1 MRYFLSLMLAI
12 SYLSASSNNI
22 DEEFVKRFSTL
33 PTYSNPKISPDGKV
47 ISVVIRNQD
56 KNALAFLK
64 TDDFSLINILE
75 LKQED
80 EQVGD
85 YIWASNKRIVLEIAY
100 KVGSLEQP
108 ITRGELF
115 SVNYDL
121 SKPRYIYGYKFSSS
135 NSKRLVIDQYSS
147 ASVIDPLI
155 DDSEHVLVAASPFG
169 TRGTLKLVRVNIF
182 SGQQKLM
189 GQAPP
194 GSLGVLTDSS
204 HTPRFAV
211 GANTTELVTYI
222 MDTTRDEWKELQRS
236 DYLGDGKIIPLV
248 FDNNE
253 SSVIVLDDTKTSTSQ
268 IKSINLNNSSEEI
281 LFHHPKFDPYPIVIE
296 DRLVGVGVAPDLL
309 KIYWLDDGIEAQIA
323 SQLFRVFNDG
333 NDTFADKANVTI
345 ASISQDKQKVIAIVE
360 DDSSSPTYWFLDR
373 TTNRLINFLTVW
385 PEISEKGL
393 SPTKTFSFVNS
404 DGITLYGYFTD
415 ARSTELK
422 NKQPLIVLPHG
433 GPIGPRDSWSFDPDV
448 QILSNAGYAVMKVNY
463 RGSGGYGK
471 EFLKAGIGEPGGIIQ
486 QDIIEA
492 TEWVIE
498 QGWVDKD
505 RIGIYG
511 GSFGGYSA
519 VQAPILR
526 PDLFKA
532 GVSYVGIFDFNL
544 DIEMSNCQG
553 NSMCVSKVLK
563 DQWGD
568 SPEKRAKMSPVNY
581 IEKLQAPIL
590 IVAGEE
596 DTRCPPEQQYALE
609 AALNKYSKDYKLIMV
624 PKEGHGFINP
634 ENRFNFYIE
643 MLEHFKK
650 HL

>member
-1 MRYFLSLMLAI
+1 M
-12 SYLSASSNNI
+12 
-22 DEEFVKRFSTL
+22 
-33 PTYSNPKISPDGKV
+33 
-47 ISVVIRNQD
+47 
-56 KNALAFLK
+56 
-64 TDDFSLINILE
+64 
-75 LKQED
+75 
-80 EQVGD
+80 
-85 YIWASNKRIVLEIAY
+85 
-100 KVGSLEQP
+100 
-108 ITRGELF
+108 
-115 SVNYDL
+115 
-121 SKPRYIYGYKFSSS
+121 
-135 NSKRLVIDQYSS
+135 
-147 ASVIDPLI
+147 
-155 DDSEHVLVAASPFG
+155 
-169 TRGTLKLVRVNIF
+169 
-182 SGQQKLM
+182 
-189 GQAPP
+189 
-194 GSLGVLTDSS
+194 
-204 HTPRFAV
+204 
-211 GANTTELVTYI
+211 
-222 MDTTRDEWKELQRS
+222 
-236 DYLGDGKIIPLV
+236 
-248 FDNNE
+248 
-253 SSVIVLDDTKTSTSQ
+253 
-268 IKSINLNNSSEEI
+268 
-281 LFHHPKFDPYPIVIE
+281 
-296 DRLVGVGVAPDLL
+296 
-309 KIYWLDDGIEAQIA
+309 
-323 SQLFRVFNDG
+323 
-333 NDTFADKANVTI
+333 
-345 ASISQDKQKVIAIVE
+345 
-360 DDSSSPTYWFLDR
+360 
-373 TTNRLINFLTVW
+373 TVW